1 MFEAP
6 ALTVTSENPH
16 QSPGR
21 PPLYNHHSSTDLAA
35 TLVRLTGSPAVQN
48 VHMMTMNSTTGEEM
62 TLDNSRFTLKA
73 NAELTIHT
81 TT

>member
-21 PPLYNHHSSTDLAA
+21 PPLYSHPKSTDLAA

-48 VHMMTMNSTTGEEM
+48 VHMPTMNSTTGEGM
-62 TLDNSRFTLKA
+62 IHGYSKYTLKA

-81 TT
+81 KT